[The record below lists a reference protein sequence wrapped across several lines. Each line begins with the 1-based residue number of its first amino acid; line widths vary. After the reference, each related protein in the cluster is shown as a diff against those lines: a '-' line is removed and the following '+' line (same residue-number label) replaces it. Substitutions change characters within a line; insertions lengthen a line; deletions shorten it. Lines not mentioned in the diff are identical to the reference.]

1 LDKKPVFKRVLL
13 KLSGEVLQ
21 GGLSYGIDPA
31 MTASIARQIKEIYSL
46 GVEVAIVIGGGNI
59 FRGLAAAAKGFDRS
73 SADYIGMLAT
83 IMNSIALQD
92 AIEKLGVQ
100 TRLQSAIEMN
110 KVAEPYV
117 RRRAKRHLEK
127 GRIVIFGGGTGSP
140 FFSTDT
146 AAALRA
152 VEIDADVILKGTK
165 VDGIYSDDPM
175 KNKKARII
183 KKLTYLDVLKKEL
196 RVMDSTAISLC
207 KENDLPILVFNLY
220 KEGNIKRV
228 VLGEN
233 IGSIVNGG
241 AHK

>member
-1 LDKKPVFKRVLL
+1 MDKKPVFKRVLL